1 MNHQPFEEW
10 LLSGETLT
18 AEENQSLQN
27 HLASCDTCPPLA
39 AAWRQVMGEMK
50 QIPAAAPAAGFTQRW
65 EMRLHEQRQKSQRRI
80 TFIILAVFM
89 LGAIVLALLSVV
101 QKYQGL
107 PSPVDLLGGFV
118 LSATT
123 GLAWIQRTSGTVEA
137 VVRAIPTPL
146 SLLMWFV
153 GASTLFLW
161 TLVWIVTLW
170 KLPNRQGVINHE

>member
-18 AEENQSLQN
+18 AEEEQSLQD
-27 HLASCDTCPPLA
+27 HLASCDTCPPLGT
-39 AAWRQVMGEMK
+39 AWRQVLGEIK
-50 QIPAAAPAAGFTQRW
+50 QVPAAAPVAGFTQRW
-65 EMRLHEQRQKSQRRI
+65 EIRLQEERLKHQRRI
-80 TFIILAVFM
+80 TFVVLAVFIV
-89 LGAIVLALLSVV
+89 GAIGLALLSVV

-107 PSPVDLLGGFV
+107 PSLVELLGGF
-118 LSATT
+118 LSSATA
-123 GLAWIQRTSGTVEA
+123 GLVRIQQTSVTVEA

-146 SLLMWFV
+146 SLLIWFV

>member
-18 AEENQSLQN
+18 TEEHQSLQD

-39 AAWRQVMGEMK
+39 AAGKQVLGEMK
-50 QIPAAAPAAGFTQRW
+50 HLPAKAPTAGFSQRW
-65 EMRLHEQRQKSQRRI
+65 EMRFQEQRLKHQRRI
-80 TFIILAVFM
+80 TIMVLAVFI
-89 LGAIVLALLSVV
+89 LGAIALALLTVV
-101 QKYQGL
+101 EKYQGL
-107 PSPVDLLGGFV
+107 PSLVDLLGGF
-118 LSATT
+118 LFSTAA

-137 VVRAIPTPL
+137 VVRAIPIPL